1 VRRLLTLQLD
11 SPTIGGASAK
21 ENKVAT
27 WRLNGDVLIACNCDW
42 GCPCNFNAR
51 PTHGKCEG
59 GWLWMVEQGEVDGV
73 RVDGRGIA
81 LYADWPGAIHEGGG
95 RAVCYID
102 DRTDDAQRAALT
114 RVLRGEVGGPWGVFI
129 NTYDLTGPEPARF
142 DVQLADYGSR
152 VAIGNTV
159 QLEMQTIRNP
169 VTQAEAHPEMVLPE
183 GLVVKHARLA
193 ASKLFRVRD
202 RVEYDHS
209 GRYAAFGRFEY
220 GS

>member
-1 VRRLLTLQLD
+1 VRRLLTLRLD